1 MRLPWALLI
10 PIGAFLSIGALGQQG
25 MFLEKYRA
33 QIQNYIMTGNAG
45 GSKDCDILSAS
56 TFLDATPQISMD
68 LEKLKTMNI
77 KSAFASSR
85 CVLVNYYVEDIKDI
99 QALLKFGM
107 DAFNH
112 VRIALVL
119 KMRLGLTLDMVTNT
133 TKLPFLVAA
142 ELGQAKEQFLC
153 PVVGEV
159 EPRLEQVLCHASY
172 VSYSYKTLRIALL
185 GITPDF
191 IFTTDG
197 DLDGI
202 NIRLMHILEHRLNFM
217 SKIIIPKSF
226 NDGLSKV
233 CTLAYY

>member
-1 MRLPWALLI
+1 MRHLKALLI
-10 PIGAFLSIGALGQQG
+10 PIASFLSIGALGQQG

-56 TFLDATPQISMD
+56 TFLDATPQIAMD
-68 LEKLKTMNI
+68 LDKLKTMNI
-77 KSAFASSR
+77 NSVFASSR
-85 CVLVNYYVEDIKDI
+85 CVLVNYHVDDIKDI

-107 DAFNH
+107 DAADH

-159 EPRLEQVLCHASY
+159 EPRLEQVLCPASY
-172 VSYSYKTLRIALL
+172 VSYSYKTLRIALM
-185 GITPDF
+185 GIPPDY
-191 IFTTDG
+191 ILNPDG
-197 DLDGI
+197 DWDGI
-202 NIRLMHILEHRLNFM
+202 NIKLMHILEHRFNFM
-217 SKIIIPKSF
+217 SNIIIPKSF

-233 CTLAYY
+233 CTLAW

>member
-1 MRLPWALLI
+1 MRLPAALLI
-10 PIGAFLSIGALGQQG
+10 PIGAFVSLGALGQQG

-45 GSKDCDILSAS
+45 ESKDCDILSGS

-68 LEKLKTMNI
+68 LDKLKTMNI

-85 CVLVNYYVEDIKDI
+85 CVLVNYHVDGIADI

-107 DAFNH
+107 DAADH

-159 EPRLEQVLCHASY
+159 EPRLEQVLCPASY
-172 VSYSYKTLRIALL
+172 VSYSYKTLRIGLL
-185 GITPDF
+185 GIRPDF
-191 IFTTDG
+191 IFTNNG
-197 DLDGI
+197 NFDGI
-202 NIRLMHILEHRLNFM
+202 NIRLMNILKHRFNFM
-217 SKIIIPKSF
+217 SEIIIPQSF
-226 NDGLSKV
+226 QDANLKV
-233 CTLAYY
+233 CTLHW